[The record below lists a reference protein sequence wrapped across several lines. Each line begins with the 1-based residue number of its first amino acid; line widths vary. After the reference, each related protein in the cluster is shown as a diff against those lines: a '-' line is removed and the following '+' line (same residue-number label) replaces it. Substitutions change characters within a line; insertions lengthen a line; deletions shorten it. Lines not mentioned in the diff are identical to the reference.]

1 MKIGILGGGQLA
13 LMMIESIKDEDIDFI
28 VVDPNENP
36 PASKVVKCI
45 KSEFDDEDTLNMLS
59 EQCDIV
65 TIDFENVPSSSLRFL
80 ENKVTVH
87 PNSNAV
93 ELCQDRLKEKMLFQE
108 CGIPVTNFQKI
119 DNLEE
124 LHDISKK
131 FSDDSILKSR
141 FFGYDGK
148 NQVYL
153 KNYTM
158 KEAFAMCG
166 SKNLILEK
174 KVEFT
179 KELSIIGSRSQ
190 TGETI
195 FFPLVENVH
204 SNGILNHSI
213 APFVDS
219 DLQAKAETY
228 HKKLATKMN
237 YVGVLVIEF
246 FLDNNSVLIAN
257 EMAPRVHNSGHWTIE
272 GANVSQFEAHI
283 RTIANI
289 PLKNI
294 EIHGFSA
301 MINILSEIP
310 QKLLA
315 EFSDD
320 NGFHDYGKEKR
331 LNRKLAHLTINDD
344 DKSVLLKK
352 LEKVK
357 NII

>member
-124 LHDISKK
+124 LYDISKK

-153 KNYTM
+153 KNYT
-158 KEAFAMCG
+158 F
-166 SKNLILEK
+166 KN
-174 KVEFT
+174 
-179 KELSIIGSRSQ
+179 
-190 TGETI
+190 
-195 FFPLVENVH
+195 
-204 SNGILNHSI
+204 
-213 APFVDS
+213 S
-219 DLQAKAETY
+219 DLFTVPNDHY
-228 HKKLATKMN
+228 
-237 YVGVLVIEF
+237 F
-246 FLDNNSVLIAN
+246 FLGDNRDCSKDSRFLYSVGYVHKDNLVGKAQFIFYSSDKNVGSILKFWKWN
-257 EMAPRVHNSGHWTIE
+257 ES
-272 GANVSQFEAHI
+272 I
-283 RTIANI
+283 R
-289 PLKNI
+289 
-294 EIHGFSA
+294 
-301 MINILSEIP
+301 INR
-310 QKLLA
+310 
-315 EFSDD
+315 F
-320 NGFHDYGKEKR
+320 
-331 LNRKLAHLTINDD
+331 
-344 DKSVLLKK
+344 LKK
-352 LEKVK
+352 I
-357 NII
+357 N